1 MIIATAGH
9 VDHGKTS
16 LVKALTGV
24 DADRLPEEK
33 RRGMTI
39 DLGFAYLADD
49 QAVKPAE
56 AAAARPGVAAR
67 EGANVMGFVDVP
79 GHERFV
85 HNMLAGVAGI
95 DCALLVIAADDG
107 PMPQTREH
115 VAILDLLGVR
125 VGAVALTK
133 IDAVEPARVAAVAEE
148 IAALLAPTSLAASPI
163 FPLSSLSGAGLPP
176 LRAHLQ
182 GLRSAHAL
190 ERVAARGRF
199 RMTVDRSFTVAG
211 AGIVVTGT
219 IIAGEVATGD
229 EVQILLAGKTARV
242 RGLHAQNRAA
252 RHARAGE
259 RCALNLAASGLSHAD
274 IARGDW
280 IVQPHAAPA
289 AQRIDA
295 RIRVLAS
302 EARAL
307 RHWTPVHVHIGAAD
321 VTGRIALL
329 EADAIAPG
337 ASDSAASH
345 GSSASSHSGSATT
358 HGALAQLVLDSP
370 VGACHGDII
379 ILRDQSAQRTIGGG
393 KVIDIFAPPRGRAR
407 PARVALLRAMEHD
420 NTNYALTEALQAAP
434 AGLDLTRFAACRN
447 LSATE
452 MAAAEAASGMQRVSS
467 DTGFLPAHWAS
478 ARAAALNLVQAWH
491 VRSPDSPGVP
501 EDRLLEGARL
511 PLSTSA
517 RSALANDL
525 VVSTQLVRS
534 GAALRLPSHSNG
546 LQGADQALWE
556 RIRTA
561 LSAAAARPPT
571 VAELAVAIDEPPRR
585 VKELLVRV
593 AKQPQA
599 WRISEERFALSATV
613 RAWAAHAVALAGPA
627 RERRFSAADFRDRS
641 GIGRNLSIE
650 ILEFFDRVKFTRRI
664 GDARLLQCAPHE
676 VFGAISE

>member
-39 DLGFAYLADD
+39 DLGFAYLADAD
-49 QAVKPAE
+49 AANNAE
-56 AAAARPGVAAR
+56 VAAAAGAS
-67 EGANVMGFVDVP
+67 ANVMGFVDVP

-95 DCALLVIAADDG
+95 DCALLVVAADDG

-115 VAILDLLGVR
+115 VAILDLLGVT

-133 IDAVEPARVAAVAEE
+133 IDAVEPARVTAVAGE
-148 IAALLAPTSLAASPI
+148 IAALLAPTSLAASPV

-182 GLRSAHAL
+182 GLHAATAAKAASAG
-190 ERVAARGRF
+190 GRF
-199 RMTVDRSFTVAG
+199 RMTVDRSFTVSG

-219 IIAGEVATGD
+219 IIAGEIAAGD
-229 EVQILLAGKTARV
+229 EVRVLLAGKTARV

-252 RHARAGE
+252 GQARAGE
-259 RCALNLAASGLSHAD
+259 RCALNLAAAGLRHTD

-280 IVQPHAAPA
+280 IVQPEAAPPA
-289 AQRIDA
+289 RRIDA

-302 EARAL
+302 EARPL
-307 RHWTPVHVHIGAAD
+307 KHWTPVHAHIGAAD

-329 EADAIAPG
+329 ETDAIAPG
-337 ASDSAASH
+337 Q
-345 GSSASSHSGSATT
+345 SGYTTVQSGYATGD
-358 HGALAQLVLDSP
+358 GALAQLVLDSP

-407 PARVALLRAMEHD
+407 PARIAYLQAMEHD
-420 NTNYALTEALQAAP
+420 DTARALTEALQASRS
-434 AGLDLTRFAACRN
+434 GLDLARFTACRN
-447 LSATE
+447 LSTAQ
-452 MAAAEAASGMQRVSS
+452 MDAAASASGMRRVSS
-467 DTGFLPAHWAS
+467 DSGFLTAHWDA
-478 ARAAALNLVQAWH
+478 ARAAALNVVKAWH
-491 VRSPDSPGVP
+491 ARTPDSPGVP
-501 EDRLLEGARL
+501 EDRLLEGTRL
-511 PLSTSA
+511 PLTTAA

-525 VVSTQLVRS
+525 VATGHLARN
-534 GAALRLPSHSNG
+534 GAALRLPSHSSG

-561 LSAAAARPPT
+561 LAAADARPPT
-571 VAELAVAIDEPPRR
+571 VAELSAALKEPPRR

-593 AKQPQA
+593 AKQQQA
-599 WRISEERFALSATV
+599 WRISEERFALPATV
-613 RAWAAHAVALAGPA
+613 HAWAAHAVALAGPA
-627 RERRFSAADFRDRS
+627 NAQRFSAADFRDRS
-641 GIGRNLSIE
+641 GVGRNLSIE

-664 GDARLLQCAPHE
+664 GDARLLQCAPRE
-676 VFGAISE
+676 VFGAISG